1 MMLKN
6 KYLEDVANEIQKVI
20 FSFSVWC
27 DFIFFAVMKFSCL
40 VFFIQVVEYNA
51 LSYSSVDM
59 SEDEDSGLDKE
70 ESEDDGSDSEE
81 TEIMDSTLSDS

>member
-1 MMLKN
+1 
-6 KYLEDVANEIQKVI
+6 
-20 FSFSVWC
+20 
-27 DFIFFAVMKFSCL
+27 
-40 VFFIQVVEYNA
+40 
-51 LSYSSVDM
+51 M